1 MAKSAAGFIWQ
12 RKILMTQSSIVR
24 EQIITALK
32 DVIDPE
38 TGADVV
44 RMRLVVDLHVHQ
56 DGTAEYVFRPSS
68 PLCPIALTLVMSIIE
83 AVKAVD
89 GVTDQKV
96 TVVDY
101 VGAED
106 LNMILE
112 SLPLSKSPKPVNNNT

>member
-1 MAKSAAGFIWQ
+1 
-12 RKILMTQSSIVR
+12 MTTSESIHERVVS
-24 EQIITALK
+24 ALK
-32 DVIDPE
+32 NVIDPE
-38 TGADVV
+38 TGADVI
-44 RMRLVVDLHVHQ
+44 RMRLVVDLQIHQ

-106 LNMILE
+106 LNKILE
-112 SLPLSKSPKPVNNNT
+112 SLPLSKSPHPSGARPPEQLP